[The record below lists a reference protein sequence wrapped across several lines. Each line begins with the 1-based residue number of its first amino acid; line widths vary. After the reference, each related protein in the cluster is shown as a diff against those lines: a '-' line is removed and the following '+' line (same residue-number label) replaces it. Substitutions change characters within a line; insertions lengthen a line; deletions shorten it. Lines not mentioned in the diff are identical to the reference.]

1 MERTIGDLKH
11 AFRILR
17 KSPGFTLTAIGA
29 LALGIGA
36 NTAIFSV
43 VDTVLLKPLPYPYPD
58 RIVQIVLKSPNGMAN
73 ITNVPKFVV
82 QRQQTAVLED
92 ITAYDFGGPGVNL
105 TGGDRPEQLR
115 GSRVTREFF
124 PLFGAVPVLGRVF
137 SEEED
142 RPGGGRLVVLSH
154 GLWQR
159 RFGGDPNLL
168 GKPLYLGGEPY
179 TVIGVIGPNFEP
191 DPPADVWMPLQIDP
205 NSTDQ
210 AHYLRAAARLKPGVS
225 LAAANAALDAAADQY
240 RSQFPGAMLNHATF
254 AAQSLEDLSVANV
267 RPALLVLLGAV
278 GFVLLIAC
286 ANVANLLLARASSR
300 GREIAIR
307 VAIGAGRVRIVRQL
321 LTESL
326 MLAVAGGVLGLLIG
340 GLGVR
345 ALLAINPGNIP
356 RIGLEGTAVQMDW
369 RVFGFTL
376 ALSLLTGILFGLAPA
391 LASSR
396 PDLSATLKESGSRSG
411 SGMRQNKARSLLVV
425 SEMALA
431 IILLVGAG
439 LLIRTFLSLRSVAP
453 GFDPH
458 NVLTMETSLTGAQ
471 FDRTATFATMSRQ
484 ALDRIEGL
492 PGVQAAAVTISLPL
506 EPSFGLPF
514 AIEGRPLE
522 RGSAHGGADWRYV
535 SARYF
540 DVFHIPIRRG
550 RAFSL
555 RDDGGAPGVVI
566 INEAMAKQFWP
577 KEDPLGRR
585 ITVGPGM
592 GAVFAEPPRE
602 IVGIAADV
610 RDDGLNVE
618 PSPIMYT
625 PVAQVKDYV
634 MALNVRLRPMAWVV
648 RTGVEPYSLSA
659 AVQNEI
665 RNATGLPAAFIR
677 SMDQVLVH
685 STSRNQFNTTLLVI
699 FACAA
704 ILLASIGLY
713 GLMAYA
719 VQQRTLEFGIR
730 LALGADGGSLRNMVL
745 RQAMLLA
752 AAGIAIG
759 LAAAYGL
766 TRFMASMLFGV
777 KPGDPWV
784 FAAVAALLAAVAML
798 ASYLPAR
805 RAVRI
810 DPIVALRYE

>member
-1 MERTIGDLKH
+1 
-11 AFRILR
+11 
-17 KSPGFTLTAIGA
+17 
-29 LALGIGA
+29 
-36 NTAIFSV
+36 
-43 VDTVLLKPLPYPYPD
+43 
-58 RIVQIVLKSPNGMAN
+58 
-73 ITNVPKFVV
+73 
-82 QRQQTAVLED
+82 
-92 ITAYDFGGPGVNL
+92 
-105 TGGDRPEQLR
+105 
-115 GSRVTREFF
+115 
-124 PLFGAVPVLGRVF
+124 
-137 SEEED
+137 
-142 RPGGGRLVVLSH
+142 
-154 GLWQR
+154 
-159 RFGGDPNLL
+159 
-168 GKPLYLGGEPY
+168 
-179 TVIGVIGPNFEP
+179 
-191 DPPADVWMPLQIDP
+191 
-205 NSTDQ
+205 
-210 AHYLRAAARLKPGVS
+210 
-225 LAAANAALDAAADQY
+225 
-240 RSQFPGAMLNHATF
+240 
-254 AAQSLEDLSVANV
+254 LSVANV

-278 GFVLLIAC
+278 GCVLLIAC
-286 ANVANLLLARASSR
+286 ANVANLLLARASGR

-307 VAIGAGRVRIVRQL
+307 AAIGAGRGRIVQQM

-326 MLAVAGGVLGLLIG
+326 LLALAGGVLGLLTG

-356 RIGLEGTAVQMDW
+356 RIGLEGAAVQMDW

-376 ALSLLTGILFGLAPA
+376 MLSLFTGILFGLVPA
-391 LASSR
+391 LAASR

-411 SGMRQNKARSLLVV
+411 SGLRQNKARGILVV

-431 IILLVGAG
+431 IVLLVGAG

-458 NVLTMETSLTGAQ
+458 NVLTMETSLTGTQ
-471 FDRTATFATMSRQ
+471 FDRTATFANSSRQ

-492 PGVQAAAVTISLPL
+492 PGVQSAAVTISLPL

-522 RGSAHGGADWRYV
+522 HGTSHGGADWRYV

-540 DVFHIPIRRG
+540 DVFHISIRRG
-550 RAFSL
+550 RAFTV
-555 RDDGGAPGVVI
+555 RDDAGSAGAVI

-585 ITVGPGM
+585 ILVGAGM
-592 GAVFAEPPRE
+592 GPPFVEPPRE

-610 RDDGLNVE
+610 RDEGLNVQ
-618 PSPIMYT
+618 PFPTMYT
-625 PVAQVKDYV
+625 PLAQLKDGV
-634 MALNVRLRPMAWVV
+634 MALNARLRPIDWVV

-665 RNATGLPAAFIR
+665 RRSTGLPAANVR

-685 STSRNQFNTTLLVI
+685 STSRDQLNTTLLAI
-699 FACAA
+699 FAGAA

-730 LALGADGGSLRNMVL
+730 LALGADARGLRNMVL
-745 RQAMLLA
+745 RQAMILA
-752 AAGIAIG
+752 ASGIAIG

-784 FAAVAALLAAVAML
+784 FAAVALLLAAVAML